1 MAKRPPRSGGVLRQA
16 RRPAARGDGA
26 GARGVQGAAPPGPLE
41 ARRPGRRL
49 TAVAPERG
57 DRLGLSASNE
67 DARDDM
73 DKKRGAPLRAP
84 HVRTEPCFS
93 AYFFFV
99 AFFDFFAAF
108 FFAGMLFITSS

>member
-1 MAKRPPRSGGVLRQA
+1 M
-16 RRPAARGDGA
+16 
-26 GARGVQGAAPPGPLE
+26 
-41 ARRPGRRL
+41 
-49 TAVAPERG
+49 PETTWT
-57 DRLGLSASNE
+57 
-67 DARDDM
+67 
-73 DKKRGAPLRAP
+73 KKRGAPLRAP